1 MCDPWDLNSPLW
13 DYLIK
18 SSAGT
23 MDQQKPCE
31 GHVFEMK
38 AGEGVSKGSL
48 AHSSA
53 PDALHGFRAAA
64 PDWDPAGRSQGP
76 SQHPILPFGAGL
88 ALSLSEGDPPTPCLR
103 VEVIAQT
110 HLIHAHDSTQG

>member
-1 MCDPWDLNSPLW
+1 MRTRSQTAPL
-13 DYLIK
+13 
-18 SSAGT
+18 
-23 MDQQKPCE
+23 
-31 GHVFEMK
+31 V
-38 AGEGVSKGSL
+38 AGEATAGSSKPALAPKGGGQADLSKRSL
-48 AHSSA
+48 AGRGPA
-53 PDALHGFRAAA
+53 
-64 PDWDPAGRSQGP
+64 PAGRSQGP